1 MAEYANDI
9 NEIMRH
15 IDTKD
20 YDYFLSLDETLLN
33 KIVPLLIMR
42 WQSCLPY
49 DGFKNQSAN
58 LVKINNQANC
68 GLWTNGKDKRLFL
81 LSLCAIATGK
91 YRKHGYFGRKK
102 PKATA
107 ADNKKAIV
115 RKYRQDLTDYEFE
128 QFFNELG
135 KDDLKQYLDLEEAK

>member
-9 NEIMRH
+9 NEIMHR

-33 KIVPLLIMR
+33 KIAPLLIMR

-49 DGFKNQSAN
+49 DGFKRQAEN
-58 LVKINNQANC
+58 LVGINNRVNC
-68 GLWTNGKDKRLFL
+68 GLWANSKDKRLFL
-81 LSLCAIATGK
+81 LSLCALATGK

-102 PKATA
+102 PKTTA
-107 ADNKKAIV
+107 LDNKKSIV
-115 RKYRQDLTDYEFE
+115 RKFRQDLTDYEFE
-128 QFFNELG
+128 QFFNGLS
-135 KDDLKQYLDLEEAK
+135 KDELKQYLDLEDIK

>member
-9 NEIMRH
+9 NEIMRR

-33 KIVPLLIMR
+33 KIAPLLIMR

-68 GLWTNGKDKRLFL
+68 GLWTNGKDKR
-81 LSLCAIATGK
+81 
-91 YRKHGYFGRKK
+91 
-102 PKATA
+102 
-107 ADNKKAIV
+107 
-115 RKYRQDLTDYEFE
+115 
-128 QFFNELG
+128 
-135 KDDLKQYLDLEEAK
+135 